1 MPMDYKKELQLRNCL
16 ARNLR
21 CLRMS
26 RSPCLSQKML
36 AKKLGVTQKSISR
49 YENARCLPPAHVL
62 VALAEEFGLATDALF
77 MERLPHKYEKERR
90 YQNE

>member
-1 MPMDYKKELQLRNCL
+1 MDFQKEQQLRSRL
-16 ARNLR
+16 AGNIRR
-21 CLRMS
+21 LRMS

-77 MERLPHKYEKERR
+77 MERLPYKYEKERR